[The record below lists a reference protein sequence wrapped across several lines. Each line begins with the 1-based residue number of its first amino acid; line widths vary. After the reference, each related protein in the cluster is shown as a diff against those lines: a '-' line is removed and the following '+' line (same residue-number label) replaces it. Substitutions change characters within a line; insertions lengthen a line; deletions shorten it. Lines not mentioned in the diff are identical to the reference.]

1 MSRITTTLLIA
12 FGLAA
17 AASVAS
23 AAAPDASVPRKVGGG
38 LRQMLVAA
46 ERNGPK
52 LQMELKNHITNRN
65 GDPLVF
71 LQLAKGVTAEQALPQ
86 LKAAGF
92 KLQRVS
98 SLNRSLM
105 EGYVSFSQIKSLAA
119 TPGLVS
125 IRAVRRPIRNA
136 GLVQS
141 EAVQRQRVD
150 KVLARGIT
158 GQGIRVGVL
167 SDSFDACGANC
178 LTIAADDIASGDL
191 PADGVTVLRD
201 LQPGDEEFPNATDE
215 GRGMLQLVH
224 DVAPDAQLG
233 FYTAFIGEIEFAEGM
248 LALRN
253 DFHADVVVDDV
264 GYSDEPMYSDG
275 ILAQAVD
282 AIKQS
287 GGAYFSSAGNNG
299 NEAFEDVY
307 SPMSFTQAQRWVA
320 QGKSN
325 VKLDQIPA
333 ELRPTT
339 VHRFGNSDGSSSI
352 TQRITT
358 AGGRNDVEFQWDEP
372 FYLGKVH
379 TDYNLYIFDQ
389 DGNWMDPFSA
399 DFPGFYTIDSNPD
412 TDAPEEYLIL
422 LPFDGE
428 VHGGIAASDY
438 QIVIGKVG
446 NGPARHIKYIT
457 INGLEESERDGAPS
471 TWGHPAARGAQ
482 GVAAIY
488 YGDAT
493 PEGFSSPGPVTM
505 YLDKDGNRLA
515 RPEVRFTPQ
524 LTAVD
529 GANNTFFGFDAEG
542 DGFNN
547 FFGTSAAA
555 PDAAAVAALMLQAAG
570 GPGSIS
576 PDRIYRKLQATATPI
591 ALPLNRTWS
600 AAFAGPVT
608 FLTDGDWTRW
618 NGFFNLEVSQFVPRN
633 VKSISFD
640 STDTNLIWSQN
651 PLRFPTADLKG
662 VTPADMTVTTSPDQL
677 VFTINFAPGSFG
689 RGDSVQ
695 FGMSLFTD
703 SWGTTQITPDLLRN
717 MKMTVTLENGQQFSS
732 RVIAGFKFPINNYSG
747 FGLVNAD
754 AAVKAVSRH

>member
-1 MSRITTTLLIA
+1 MSRIVIALLIA
-12 FGLAA
+12 LGFLS
-17 AASVAS
+17 AASIAS
-23 AAAPDASVPRKVGGG
+23 AAAPDANIPGKVGGG
-38 LRQMLVAA
+38 LRQMIVAS
-46 ERNGPK
+46 ERASPK
-52 LQMELKNHITNRN
+52 LAMELKNHLTNRN

-71 LQLAKGVTAEQALPQ
+71 LQLARGVTAEQVMPQ
-86 LKAAGF
+86 LQAAGF

-105 EGYVSFSQIKSLAA
+105 EGYVSLASIKELAA

-125 IRAVRRPIRNA
+125 VRAVRRPILKA

-150 KVLARGIT
+150 AVLARGIT
-158 GQGIRVGVL
+158 GKGIRVGVL
-167 SDSFDACGANC
+167 SDSYDACGANC
-178 LTIAADDIASGDL
+178 LTVAAEDIASGDL

-201 LQPGDEEFPNATDE
+201 LQEGDEEFPNATDE

-224 DVAPDAQLG
+224 DVAPDAKLG
-233 FYTAFIGEIEFAEGM
+233 FYTAFIGELEFAEGM

-282 AIKQS
+282 AIKAS

-299 NEAFEDVY
+299 NEAYEAVY
-307 SPMSFTQAQRWVA
+307 SPLSFNQAKRLVA
-320 QGKSN
+320 QGKAN

-333 ELRPTT
+333 EVRPAT
-339 VHRFGNSDGSSSI
+339 VHRFGNSDGSGSI

-372 FYLGKVH
+372 FYLGKVQ
-379 TDYNLYIFDQ
+379 TNYNLYIFDK
-389 DGNWMDPFSA
+389 DGNWMDPLSE
-399 DFPGFYTIDSNPD
+399 DFPGFYTIDTNTD

-422 LPFDGE
+422 LPFPGE
-428 VHGGIAASDY
+428 VHGGIAATDY

-488 YGDAT
+488 YGDKT

-505 YLDKDGNRLA
+505 YMDKDGNRLKQ
-515 RPEVRFTPQ
+515 PEVRFTPQ

-529 GANNTFFGFDAEG
+529 GANTTFFGFDAEG

-576 PDRIYRKLQATATPI
+576 PDRIYRKLQQTATPI

-618 NGFFNLEVSQFVPRN
+618 NRFFNLEVSQFVPRN
-633 VKSISFD
+633 VKSIAFD
-640 STDTNLIWSQN
+640 STDTDLIWSLN
-651 PLRFPTADLKG
+651 PLRFHTADLKG
-662 VTPADMTVTTSPDQL
+662 IAPTDMTVATSPDQH

-689 RGDSVQ
+689 RGDSVE

-703 SWGTTQITPDLLRN
+703 TWGTTQVLPDQLRN
-717 MKMTVTLENGQQFSS
+717 MKLTVTLENGQQFSS

-754 AAVKAVSRH
+754 AAVSR

>member
-1 MSRITTTLLIA
+1 MSRIVKTLLIA
-12 FGLAA
+12 LGLAA
-17 AASVAS
+17 AASAAS

-46 ERNGPK
+46 ERAGPK
-52 LQMELKNHITNRN
+52 LQIELKNHIANRN
-65 GDPLVF
+65 GDPLVL
-71 LQLAKGVTAEQALPQ
+71 LQLAKGVTAEQAMPL
-86 LKAAGF
+86 LKGAGF
-92 KLQRVS
+92 RLQKVS

-105 EGYVSFSQIKSLAA
+105 EGYVPLARVKELA
-119 TPGLVS
+119 GTSGLVS
-125 IRAVRRPIRNA
+125 IRAVRRPFLNA

-150 KVLARGIT
+150 QVLARGLT
-158 GQGIRVGVL
+158 GQGIRIGVM
-167 SDSFDACGANC
+167 SDSYDACGVNC
-178 LTIAADDIASGDL
+178 FTVAADDIASGDL
-191 PADGVTVLRD
+191 PAEGVTVLRD
-201 LQPGDEEFPNATDE
+201 LQPGDAEFDNATDE

-224 DVAPDAQLG
+224 DIAPDAKLG
-233 FYTAFIGEIEFAEGM
+233 FATAFIGEIEFAEGM

-275 ILAQAVD
+275 ILSQAVD
-282 AIKQS
+282 AIRAS

-299 NEAFEDVY
+299 NEAYEAVY
-307 SPMSFTQAQRWVA
+307 SPISFAQAQRLVA

-333 ELRPTT
+333 EIRPTT
-339 VHRFGNSDGSSSI
+339 VHRFANLDGSSSI

-358 AGGRNDVEFQWDEP
+358 AAGRNDVEFQWDEP
-372 FYLGKVH
+372 FYLGKVQ
-379 TDYNLYIFDQ
+379 TDYNIYIFDK
-389 DGNWMDPFSA
+389 DGNWMDPFSE
-399 DFPGFYTIDSNPD
+399 DFPGFYTTDTNTD

-422 LPFDGE
+422 LPFPGE

-446 NGPARHIKYIT
+446 NGPARHIKYVT

-471 TWGHPAARGAQ
+471 TWGHPTARGGQ

-488 YGDAT
+488 YGDAL

-515 RPEVRFTPQ
+515 RPELRFTPQ
-524 LTAVD
+524 ITAVD
-529 GANNTFFGFDAEG
+529 GANTTFFGFDVEG
-542 DGFNN
+542 DGFPN

-570 GPGSIS
+570 GPGSLS
-576 PDRIYRKLQATATPI
+576 PDRVYRTLQSTATPI

-608 FLTDGDWTRW
+608 FLADGDWTRW
-618 NGFFNLEVSQFVPRN
+618 NRFFNLEVSQAVPRK
-633 VKSISFD
+633 VRSISFD
-640 STDTNLIWSQN
+640 ASDTNLLWSAN
-651 PLRFPTADLKG
+651 PLRFHTADLKG
-662 VTPADMTVTTSPDQL
+662 IAASDMTVSTSPDQL

-695 FGMSLFTD
+695 FGMSLFTNG
-703 SWGTTQITPDLLRN
+703 WGTTQLLPDQLRN
-717 MKMTVTLENGQQFSS
+717 MKVTVTLENGQQFTS
-732 RVIAGFKFPINNYSG
+732 RVVAGFSFPINNYSG

-754 AAVKAVSRH
+754 AAVRAVTH

>member
-1 MSRITTTLLIA
+1 MSRTTRILLVA
-12 FGLAA
+12 FCSWFTAGQAGAA
-17 AASVAS
+17 R
-23 AAAPDASVPRKVGGG
+23 PDSDVPRKVGGG

-46 ERNGPK
+46 ERTGPK
-52 LQMELKNHITNRN
+52 LEMELKSHIRNRQ
-65 GDPLVF
+65 GEPLVF
-71 LQLAKGVTAEQALPQ
+71 LRLASGVTAEQALPT
-86 LKAAGF
+86 LRAAGF

-98 SLNRSLM
+98 SLNSSLM
-105 EGYVSFSQIKSLAA
+105 EGYVPLSRIKELAQ

-125 IRAVRRPIRNA
+125 VRAVRRPFRKE

-141 EAVQRQRVD
+141 EAVQRQHVD
-150 KVLARGIT
+150 SVLARGIT
-158 GQGIRVGVL
+158 GKGIRVGVM
-167 SDSFDACGANC
+167 SDSYDACGANC
-178 LTIAADDIASGDL
+178 FTIAADDIASGDL
-191 PADGVTVLRD
+191 PAEGVKVFRD
-201 LQPGDEEFPNATDE
+201 LQPGDQEFENATDE

-224 DVAPDAQLG
+224 DLAPDAKLG
-233 FYTAFIGEIEFAEGM
+233 FYTAFIGELEFAEGM

-253 DFHADVVVDDV
+253 EFHADVVVDDV

-282 AIKQS
+282 VIKRS

-299 NEAFEDVY
+299 NEAYEAVY
-307 SPMSFTQAQRWVA
+307 SPISFAQAQRLVA

-333 ELRPTT
+333 EIRPTT
-339 VHRFGNSDGSSSI
+339 VHRFSNLDGSSGI

-372 FYLGKVH
+372 FYLGKVQ
-379 TDYNLYIFDQ
+379 TDYNLYIFDK

-399 DFPGFYTIDSNPD
+399 DFPGFYTIDANTD

-422 LPFDGE
+422 LPFAGE

-488 YGDAT
+488 YGDST
-493 PEGFSSPGPVTM
+493 PEGFTSPGPVTI

-515 RPEVRFTPQ
+515 HPEVRFTPQ

-529 GANNTFFGFDAEG
+529 GANTTFFGFDAEG
-542 DGFNN
+542 DGFPN

-555 PDAAAVAALMLQAAG
+555 PDVAGVAALMLQAAG
-570 GPGSIS
+570 GPGSLS
-576 PDRIYRKLQATATPI
+576 PDRIYQKLQSTASPI

-608 FLTDGDWTRW
+608 FLADGDWTRW
-618 NGFFNLEVSQFVPRN
+618 NRFFNLEVSQFVPRN
-633 VKSISFD
+633 VRSIEFD
-640 STDTNLIWSQN
+640 ATDTNLLWSLN
-651 PLRFPTADLKG
+651 PARFHTADLKG
-662 VTPADMTVTTSPDQL
+662 ISASEMTVATSPDQHL
-677 VFTINFAPGSFG
+677 FTINFAPGSFG

-703 SWGTTQITPDLLRN
+703 GWGTTQVLPDQLRN
-717 MKMTVTLENGQQFSS
+717 MKITVTLENGQRYSS
-732 RVIAGFKFPINNYSG
+732 RVVAGFKFPVNNYSG

-754 AAVKAVSRH
+754 AAVNAVTH